1 MRFDN
6 TTGEPKCRV
15 RSHRLKGGTLNFRR
29 RFLYFLRQLGIDPIR
44 SIRGL
49 SGFPQ
54 FLKGLFLYLFQNG
67 FKKFQLSPAL
77 LDFSDKAGVTDGHY
91 FWQDLIVAQWIF
103 NEKPNAH
110 LDVGSRLDGFVA
122 HLLTFMEVEVLDIR
136 PSPRVIP
143 NLRVNM
149 GDATSSIS
157 VTQKHYDSVSSLHS
171 IEHFG
176 LGRYGDAIDING
188 HIKGLRNIANK
199 VSSGGMLYVSLP
211 IGKPTTEFNSQRILH
226 PLWPFEILN
235 DFELLEFVLIPW
247 TGNPV
252 YGLNAEDVDLQVV
265 GQAGLYRFKKESTDI
280 AS

>member
-1 MRFDN
+1 MLAYAKS
-6 TTGEPKCRV
+6 KCRLII
-15 RSHRLKGGTLNFRR
+15 HRLKGSKLNFPR
-29 RFLYFLRQLGIDPIR
+29 RFLYFVRQLGLDPVR
-44 SIRGL
+44 ATRGIL
-49 SGFPQ
+49 GAPQ
-54 FLKGLFLYLFQNG
+54 FLRGLIVFLFQNG
-67 FKKFQLSPAL
+67 FTKFRLSPAL

-103 NEKPNAH
+103 NDKPTSH

-136 PSPRVIP
+136 PSSKLIP
-143 NLRVNM
+143 NLKVKI

-157 VTQKHYDSVSSLHS
+157 VNRNLYDSVSSLHS

-188 HIKGLRNIANK
+188 HIKGLRNIADK
-199 VSSGGMLYVSLP
+199 VKQGGMLYISFP
-211 IGKPTTEFNSQRILH
+211 IGEPTIEFNSQRILH

-235 DFELLEFVLIPW
+235 DFDLIQFVLIPW

-252 YGLNAEDVDLQVV
+252 YGINAENVDLQLT
-265 GQAGLYRFKKESTDI
+265 GQAGIYRFKRK
-280 AS
+280 

>member
-1 MRFDN
+1 M
-6 TTGEPKCRV
+6 
-15 RSHRLKGGTLNFRR
+15 KGGKLNFRR

-44 SIRGL
+44 SVRGL
-49 SGFPQ
+49 ATVPQ
-54 FLKGLFLYLFQNG
+54 FLKGLCLFIPQNG

-77 LDFSDKAGVTDGHY
+77 LDFSDKAGAGDGHY

-103 NEKPNAH
+103 NAKPNSH
-110 LDVGSRLDGFVA
+110 LDVGSRLDGFVS

-136 PSPRVIP
+136 PSPGVIP
-143 NLRVNM
+143 NLKVYL
-149 GDATSSIS
+149 GDATSNFS
-157 VTQKHYDSVSSLHS
+157 VIQKHYESVSSLHS

-176 LGRYGDAIDING
+176 LGRYGDKIDIDG

-199 VSSGGMLYVSLP
+199 VSSGGILYVSFP
-211 IGKPTTEFNSQRILH
+211 IGKPAIEFNSQRILH
-226 PLWPFEILN
+226 PLWPFEILT

-252 YGLNAEDVDLQVV
+252 YGLKAEDVDLQLV
-265 GQAGLYRFKKESTDI
+265 GQAGLYRFKREITEI